1 MDGLPEITE
10 VQRLTLKPGDVL
22 VVHTNAYQINKD
34 DADHLK
40 ARMREAL
47 GVDCPILLLARDMRV
62 ETLNGADVD

>member
-1 MDGLPEITE
+1 MELPEITE

-22 VVHTNAYQINKD
+22 VVHTNAYQIGEA

-40 ARMREAL
+40 ARLREAI
-47 GVDCPILLLARDMRV
+47 GTVDLPILLLARDTQI